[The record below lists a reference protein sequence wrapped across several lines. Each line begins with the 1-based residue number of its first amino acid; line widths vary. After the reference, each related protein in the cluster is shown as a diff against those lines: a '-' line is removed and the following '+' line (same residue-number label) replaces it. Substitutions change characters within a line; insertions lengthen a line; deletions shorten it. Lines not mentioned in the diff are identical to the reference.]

1 MQEVVARQGQP
12 EFRRRLIEAY
22 VGQCA
27 VTGCLVVDVLQ
38 AAHIAPYDGLPTNTV
53 TNGLLLRADVHD
65 LFDRGLLWVTDA
77 MRIGVDRRLDG
88 SDYAAFRGKKLKLP
102 VLKYEHPDPV
112 KLRQHR
118 ISIALQAR

>member
-27 VTGCLVVDVLQ
+27 VTGCIVVEVLQ

-65 LFDRGLLWVTDA
+65 LFDRGLLWVTDT
-77 MRIGVDRRLDG
+77 MRIGVDKRLDG

-102 VLKYEHPDPV
+102 VLKHEHPDGD

-118 ISIALQAR
+118 ISIASQAR